1 MVTARPVSAVEV
13 ARATGLAHAA
23 ASYHLRQ
30 LATAGLIRPVES
42 VAPRTGR
49 GRPQQRYEMRD
60 GAFSGLRRGELQ
72 VLDRGLLNE
81 LERQLRAARTTRTVT
96 SAEVWL
102 SARERR
108 RLRTLLQEVDALV
121 HGRAAAPRA
130 RGSTHL
136 SVTTL
141 LFEHKT

>member
-1 MVTARPVSAVEV
+1 MSAAEV

-30 LATAGLIRPVES
+30 LATTGLIRPVES
-42 VAPRTGR
+42 VEPVTGR
-49 GRPQQRYEMRD
+49 GRPQQRYEMRG
-60 GAFSGLRRGELQ
+60 GALSGLRRGELQ

-81 LERQLRAARTTRTVT
+81 LERQLREARTSRTVT

-102 SARERR
+102 GPGERR
-108 RLRTLLQEVDALV
+108 RLHTLLQEVDALV
-121 HGRAAAPRA
+121 HGRAVAPRT